1 MPTKRPISD
10 LHNYDE
16 VLQDVKNGEPV
27 FFTQNGKPR
36 YVILDI
42 EEYEKINVTL
52 RLMSELE
59 KGERSARENGWI
71 DFAEIE
77 REFSSDTK
85 E

>member
-42 EEYEKINVTL
+42 EEYEKINATL

-59 KGERSARENGWI
+59 KGERSAREKGWI
-71 DFAEIE
+71 DFSGIE
-77 REFSSDTK
+77 KEFARNIPD
-85 E
+85 